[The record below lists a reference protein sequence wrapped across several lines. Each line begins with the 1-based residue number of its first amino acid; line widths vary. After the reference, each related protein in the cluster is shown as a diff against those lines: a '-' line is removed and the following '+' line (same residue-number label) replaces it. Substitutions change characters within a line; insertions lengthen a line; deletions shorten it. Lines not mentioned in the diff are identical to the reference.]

1 MDRNAAVTRIGLWLI
16 GTRLGTRPGTG
27 ESRGIKASG
36 NPMAVEGQTRFL
48 LVSDDLKI
56 EKFVVTR

>member
-1 MDRNAAVTRIGLWLI
+1 MTRIGLWLI
-16 GTRLGTRPGTG
+16 GTTGHWTG

-48 LVSDDLKI
+48 VNDDLKI